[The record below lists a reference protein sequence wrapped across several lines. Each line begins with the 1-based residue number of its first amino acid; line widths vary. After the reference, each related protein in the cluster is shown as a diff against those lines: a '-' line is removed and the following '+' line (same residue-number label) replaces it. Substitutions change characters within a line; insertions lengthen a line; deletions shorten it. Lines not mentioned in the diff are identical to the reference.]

1 MSAEAAAITPGTGR
15 PTLCVVSPC
24 FNEAAGIRGFLE
36 ALRRVLCSLD
46 DLDYRIVL
54 VDDGSADTTL
64 RVLDELAA
72 ADERVRVYSLSRN
85 FGHQVALTAGCDVAR
100 GDALILMDSDLQHP
114 PELIP
119 AMVARWR
126 AGADVVS
133 AVRTHTADA
142 SLFKRASARA
152 FYGLLNS
159 ISDTRI
165 EPGAADFV
173 LLSRR
178 AHAALLDM
186 PERHRFLR
194 GMVSW
199 IGFKREFVE
208 YAAPA
213 RRAGESNYTL
223 RRMVR
228 LASDALFSFSSAP
241 VRLATRMGLAVVAC
255 GLLYLA
261 YIFYAVVAHPEQIV
275 PGWTSLVIVV
285 LILSGVQ
292 IVFIGLIGEYIARI
306 FEETKARPLYFF
318 KQRPADVEGG
328 TAAGGAGGSDRR

>member
-1 MSAEAAAITPGTGR
+1 MSAEPVTSGR
-15 PTLCVVSPC
+15 LTLCVVSPC
-24 FNEAAGIRGFLE
+24 FNEAAGIRGFHE
-36 ALRRVLCSLD
+36 ALQRVLASLS
-46 DLDYRIVL
+46 DLDGRLVL
-54 VDDGSADTTL
+54 VDDGSTDDTL
-64 RVLDELAA
+64 QALNQLAA
-72 ADERVRVYSLSRN
+72 ADQRVRVYSLSRN

-100 GDALILMDSDLQHP
+100 GDAFILMDSDLQHP

-119 AMVARWR
+119 AMVAKWR

-133 AVRTHTADA
+133 AVRLRTAGV
-142 SLFKRASARA
+142 SPFKRLSARM

-159 ISDTRI
+159 VSETRV

-178 AHAALLDM
+178 AHAALLRM

-199 IGFKREFVE
+199 IGFRREFVE
-208 YAAPA
+208 YEAPA
-213 RRAGESNYTL
+213 RRSGESNYTL

-228 LASDALFSFSSAP
+228 LASDALFSFSTAP

-255 GLLYLA
+255 GMLYLG
-261 YIFYAVVAHPEQIV
+261 YIFYSILARPEQIV
-275 PGWTSLVIVV
+275 PGWTSLVIVM

-292 IVFIGLIGEYIARI
+292 ILFVGLIGEYIARI
-306 FEETKARPLYFF
+306 FEEAKRRPLYFF
-318 KQRPADVEGG
+318 KQRPEDDE
-328 TAAGGAGGSDRR
+328 AAGGDERG

>member
-1 MSAEAAAITPGTGR
+1 MAAEPAGAGR
-15 PTLCVVSPC
+15 RTLCVVSPC
-24 FNEAAGIRGFLE
+24 FNEAAGIREFHC
-36 ALRRVLCSLD
+36 ALQRVLASLD
-46 DLDYRIVL
+46 DLDCRILL
-54 VDDGSADTTL
+54 VDDGSTDATL
-64 RVLDELAA
+64 TVLNQLAA
-72 ADERVRVYSLSRN
+72 DDQRVRVYALSRN

-133 AVRTHTADA
+133 AVRLHTAGA
-142 SLFKRASARA
+142 SIFKRLSARA

-159 ISDTRI
+159 ISDTHI

-178 AHAALLDM
+178 AHAALLRM

-199 IGFKREFVE
+199 IGFRREFVE
-208 YAAPA
+208 YVAPR

-261 YIFYAVVAHPEQIV
+261 YIFYALLARPEQIV

-292 IVFIGLIGEYIARI
+292 ILLIGLIGEYIARI
-306 FEETKARPLYFF
+306 FDEAKSRPLYFF
-318 KQRPADVEGG
+318 KQRPCDAERGAV
-328 TAAGGAGGSDRR
+328 AGEPDGSGVG

>member
-1 MSAEAAAITPGTGR
+1 MSADLKGAGGR
-15 PTLCVVSPC
+15 TLCVVSPC
-24 FNEAAGIRGFLE
+24 FNEAAGIRGFLAE
-36 ALRRVLCSLD
+36 LQRVLATLD
-46 DLDYRIVL
+46 DLDHRIVL
-54 VDDGSADTTL
+54 VDDGSTDATL
-64 RVLDELAA
+64 PLLNELAA
-72 ADERVRVYSLSRN
+72 ADPRVRVYSLSRN

-100 GDALILMDSDLQHP
+100 GDAVIMMDSDLQHP
-114 PELIP
+114 PDLIP
-119 AMVARWR
+119 AMVAKWR
-126 AGADVVS
+126 EGADVVS
-133 AVRTHTADA
+133 AVRLRTAGA
-142 SLFKRASARA
+142 SVFKQASARA

-178 AHAALLDM
+178 AHAALLQM

-199 IGFKREFVE
+199 LGFRREFVE
-208 YAAPA
+208 YTAP
-213 RRAGESNYTL
+213 RRGAGESNYTL

-228 LASDALFSFSSAP
+228 LAADALFSFSTAP

-255 GLLYLA
+255 GLLYLG
-261 YIFYAVVAHPEQIV
+261 YIFYAIIAHPEQIV

-292 IVFIGLIGEYIARI
+292 IMFVGLIGEYIARI
-306 FEETKARPLYFF
+306 FEEAKARPLYFF
-318 KQRPADVEGG
+318 KQGPGDVDGEG
-328 TAAGGAGGSDRR
+328 TAGGPGGSGCG

>member
-1 MSAEAAAITPGTGR
+1 MSAGRVAAGR
-15 PTLCVVSPC
+15 RTLCVVSPC
-24 FNEAAGIRGFLE
+24 FNEAAGIRDFHA
-36 ALRRVLCSLD
+36 ALRRTLD
-46 DLDYRIVL
+46 TLADLDHTIVL
-54 VDDGSADTTL
+54 VDDGSTDGTL

-72 ADERVRVYSLSRN
+72 ADPNVRVYSLSRN
-85 FGHQVALTAGCDVAR
+85 FGHQVALTAGCDEAR
-100 GDALILMDSDLQHP
+100 GDAIVLMDSDLQHP

-119 AMVARWR
+119 AMIAKWR
-126 AGADVVS
+126 EGADVVS
-133 AVRTHTADA
+133 AVRLRTRGA
-142 SLFKRASARA
+142 SVFKRLSSSV

-159 ISDTRI
+159 VSETPI

-173 LLSRR
+173 LLSAR
-178 AHAALLDM
+178 AHAAVGRM

-199 IGFKREFVE
+199 IGFRREFVE
-208 YAAPA
+208 YIAPP
-213 RRAGESNYTL
+213 RASGSSNYTL

-261 YIFYAVVAHPEQIV
+261 YVFYTVLAHPEQIV

-292 IVFIGLIGEYIARI
+292 ILFIGLIGEYIARI
-306 FEETKARPLYFF
+306 FEEAKHRPLYFF
-318 KQRPADVEGG
+318 KQRPGAE
-328 TAAGGAGGSDRR
+328 TPGGAGRV